1 MARTRR
7 RGDNAGMA
15 GDDGRA
21 QVQLDEDTLARRR
34 RDLGEDHPDTLAAAS
49 NLAVSLRAAGEY
61 PGTLI
66 SASTWPPAGEQAARE
81 LDEDTLARRR
91 RVLGEDHPDT
101 LASAHGLA
109 ISLRAVG
116 GHPGTLTSPSS
127 LAASIG
133 HPGEYQAARELGED
147 TLARRRRVLG
157 EDHPDTLASADNL
170 AVSLLGVRG
179 GQAARELGEDTL
191 ARRRRVLGEDHPDT
205 WTSASNLVMILGRVS
220 EEQAAREL
228 AEDTLA
234 RRRRVLGEDHPDTL
248 AAAFQLVCALTE
260 LSEYHAARELNDDI
274 IARRR
279 RVLGDEHPET
289 MMAGAFDLILRGLD
303 LGGEPEWMAALR
315 EASKRRQQEAR
326 EPDS

>member
-1 MARTRR
+1 MLFDGGSLARTRR

-61 PGTLI
+61 QAARELGEDTLARRRRVLGEDHPDTLAAASGLAISLRAAGGLPGTLT
-66 SASTWPPAGEQAARE
+66 SFPGSLASSLHRGEQQAARE

-101 LASAHGLA
+101 LA
-109 ISLRAVG
+109 
-116 GHPGTLTSPSS
+116 
-127 LAASIG
+127 
-133 HPGEYQAARELGED
+133 
-147 TLARRRRVLG
+147 
-157 EDHPDTLASADNL
+157 
-170 AVSLLGVRG
+170 
-179 GQAARELGEDTL
+179 
-191 ARRRRVLGEDHPDT
+191 
-205 WTSASNLVMILGRVS
+205 
-220 EEQAAREL
+220 
-228 AEDTLA
+228 
-234 RRRRVLGEDHPDTL
+234 
-248 AAAFQLVCALTE
+248 AAFQLVGALFGLGE
-260 LSEYHAARELNDDI
+260 HHAARELNDDI

-289 MMAGAFDLILRGLD
+289 IMAGAFDLILRGLD

-326 EPDS
+326 ELNEDSPG